1 MDELSSARATA
12 PRPIGATAK
21 LGSSIGESADTK
33 VSIACTRRGVVP
45 SIAAAAAAPS
55 SPISSRTLQMPQRD
69 ELRGRADAVVERP
82 ARRAG
87 PREADVLLRHGY
99 RLPGADAP
107 GHGFGA
113 RSGTHVDAERGRGV
127 AREARV
133 TRQEDARD
141 VTLVRVHQR
150 RLGLEERGNESA
162 AGLELERAV
171 VADPGHPEADFV
183 QVRDDYHHRAPLAD
197 SHPQVARG
205 VGLALGPTGQQAFH
219 RLPYRTLGAGDAV
232 RLHQLG
238 ENRLRL
244 GDSSGVLG
252 GKTVKR

>member
-33 VSIACTRRGVVP
+33 VSIAWTRRGV
-45 SIAAAAAAPS
+45 
-55 SPISSRTLQMPQRD
+55 
-69 ELRGRADAVVERP
+69 AVVERP

-87 PREADVLLRHGY
+87 PREADVLLGHGY

-113 RSGTHVDAERGRGV
+113 RSGTDVDAERGRRV
-127 AREARV
+127 TREARV

-150 RLGLEERGNESA
+150 RLGLEQRRNESA

-183 QVRDDYHHRAPLAD
+183 QVRDDHHHRAPLAD

-205 VGLALGPTGQQAFH
+205 VGLALGPTGQQSFH

-232 RLHQLG
+232 GLHQLG
-238 ENRLRL
+238 EN
-244 GDSSGVLG
+244 
-252 GKTVKR
+252 